1 MGEFSKRELEIV
13 DYVVDLVNF
22 EIFSIEQEETDKG
35 KLDYSLCSDNY
46 EKLEVTKKK
55 VAKFKSKID
64 KCNPDIAVYLIEFT
78 KPTPKEYDF
87 YDWRDKITKN
97 FVIGVYQELI
107 DELALIDKDELDK
120 YSFSSIVKSRG
131 YKYKPLKD
139 YIQGVCDVNHY
150 SVYKSFLEIPLD
162 ENLDYNHII
171 TKINNAFFRLE
182 AFMKGT
188 INDYFH
194 FDFSRAFTE
203 LFYYTRK
210 PDNFTYDNCKR
221 VGQYWELTEQI
232 RYDYDKSDFENHNAY
247 KNKAFCK
254 DCEILMSIN
263 WDRIEEFTS
272 FATPDEL
279 ESLTKK
285 KTVADLM
292 NPSIQNQKVVYV
304 DKPFYEQELLNTTN
318 ATKTFAID
326 KVDITYLNGVFREN
340 EDILPKSILNAFN
353 SIGNIKSLYITEDES
368 EIINTYEDDLDPFDN
383 LPGTTVIEYYCIESN
398 YLNLISK
405 IEDKTFIFCDNLP
418 LDLYMFEYAKA
429 FQKAY
434 NDFEKNLTQKQTT
447 IAEPQEQKA
456 LKIFSY
462 VLNAKFKN
470 GYFGDNTEAL
480 DFFKDKKGRYI
491 SNEEFSEW
499 GYQGGQYY
507 KAWEI
512 ILNNPVV
519 FDPFFLKH
527 NQSFISINNEKENVP
542 VNHSEINDFNKSTII
557 ECLEDLVDEIS
568 TKDFNILVDALYKYF
583 ETNEFPILKAKINF
597 KPINKKRVG
606 WALKDVYKNIKTG
619 NLDIEYFRFAQE
631 NINLFSKE
639 IIETDNFNKNKFYK
653 MFTTNPAK

>member
-64 KCNPDIAVYLIEFT
+64 KCNPDIAAYLIEFA

-107 DELALIDKDELDK
+107 EELALIDKEELDK

-131 YKYKPLKD
+131 YKYRPLKD

-272 FATPDEL
+272 FSTPDEI
-279 ESLTKK
+279 EEQNKK
-285 KTVADLM
+285 KSVSDLM
-292 NPSIQNQKVVYV
+292 KPSFKTPTVINIEFEDKLGPLGDEQNPYPRIFKNHK
-304 DKPFYEQELLNTTN
+304 
-318 ATKTFAID
+318 
-326 KVDITYLNGVFREN
+326 
-340 EDILPKSILNAFN
+340 AFN
-353 SIGNIKSLYITEDES
+353 VFEKLLDEFGDNKENLVNYSFVYHRMKKDELIFDDFQKLQFTYFLLDFNIKIDRIKRMEEIGKIPYRES
-368 EIINTYEDDLDPFDN
+368 I
-383 LPGTTVIEYYCIESN
+383 
-398 YLNLISK
+398 
-405 IEDKTFIFCDNLP
+405 
-418 LDLYMFEYAKA
+418 YAKA
-429 FQKAY
+429 K
-434 NDFEKNLTQKQTT
+434 
-447 IAEPQEQKA
+447 
-456 LKIFSY
+456 
-462 VLNAKFKN
+462 
-470 GYFGDNTEAL
+470 
-480 DFFKDKKGRYI
+480 
-491 SNEEFSEW
+491 
-499 GYQGGQYY
+499 
-507 KAWEI
+507 
-512 ILNNPVV
+512 
-519 FDPFFLKH
+519 
-527 NQSFISINNEKENVP
+527 
-542 VNHSEINDFNKSTII
+542 
-557 ECLEDLVDEIS
+557 
-568 TKDFNILVDALYKYF
+568 
-583 ETNEFPILKAKINF
+583 
-597 KPINKKRVG
+597 
-606 WALKDVYKNIKTG
+606 
-619 NLDIEYFRFAQE
+619 
-631 NINLFSKE
+631 
-639 IIETDNFNKNKFYK
+639 
-653 MFTTNPAK
+653 

>member
-22 EIFSIEQEETDKG
+22 EIFSIEQDERDRG
-35 KLDYSLCSDNY
+35 RLDYSLCSDNY

-55 VAKFKSKID
+55 VTKFKSKID

-107 DELALIDKDELDK
+107 EELALIDKDELDK

-131 YKYKPLKD
+131 YKYKSLKD

-272 FATPDEL
+272 FSTPDEI
-279 ESLTKK
+279 EKQNKK
-285 KTVADLM
+285 KSVSDLM
-292 NPSIQNQKVVYV
+292 KPSFRTPSVINIEFEDKLSTLGDEQNPYPRIFKNHK
-304 DKPFYEQELLNTTN
+304 
-318 ATKTFAID
+318 
-326 KVDITYLNGVFREN
+326 
-340 EDILPKSILNAFN
+340 AFN
-353 SIGNIKSLYITEDES
+353 
-368 EIINTYEDDLDPFDN
+368 
-383 LPGTTVIEYYCIESN
+383 V
-398 YLNLISK
+398 
-405 IEDKTFIFCDNLP
+405 
-418 LDLYMFEYAKA
+418 
-429 FQKAY
+429 
-434 NDFEKNLTQKQTT
+434 FEKLLD
-447 IAEPQEQKA
+447 E
-456 LKIFSY
+456 
-462 VLNAKFKN
+462 
-470 GYFGDNTEAL
+470 FGDN
-480 DFFKDKKGRYI
+480 
-491 SNEEFSEW
+491 
-499 GYQGGQYY
+499 
-507 KAWEI
+507 
-512 ILNNPVV
+512 
-519 FDPFFLKH
+519 
-527 NQSFISINNEKENVP
+527 KENL
-542 VNHSEINDFNKSTII
+542 VNYSFVYHRMKKDELIFDDFQKLQFTYF
-557 ECLEDLVDEIS
+557 LL
-568 TKDFNILVDALYKYF
+568 DFNI
-583 ETNEFPILKAKINF
+583 KIDR
-597 KPINKKRVG
+597 IKRM
-606 WALKDVYKNIKTG
+606 
-619 NLDIEYFRFAQE
+619 E
-631 NINLFSKE
+631 E
-639 IIETDNFNKNKFYK
+639 IGKIPYRESIYTKVK
-653 MFTTNPAK
+653 

>member
-1 MGEFSKRELEIV
+1 
-13 DYVVDLVNF
+13 
-22 EIFSIEQEETDKG
+22 
-35 KLDYSLCSDNY
+35 
-46 EKLEVTKKK
+46 
-55 VAKFKSKID
+55 
-64 KCNPDIAVYLIEFT
+64 
-78 KPTPKEYDF
+78 
-87 YDWRDKITKN
+87 
-97 FVIGVYQELI
+97 
-107 DELALIDKDELDK
+107 
-120 YSFSSIVKSRG
+120 
-131 YKYKPLKD
+131 LKD

-210 PDNFTYDNCKR
+210 PDNFTYENCKR

-232 RYDYDKSDFENHNAY
+232 RYDYDKYDFENHDAY

-279 ESLTKK
+279 ESQTKK

-304 DKPFYEQELLNTTN
+304 DKPLYEQELLNTTN
-318 ATKTFAID
+318 ATKNFAID

-434 NDFEKNLTQKQTT
+434 SDFEKNLAQKQTT

-456 LKIFSY
+456 LKIFSF

-480 DFFKDKKGRYI
+480 EYFKDKKGRYI

-499 GYQGGQYY
+499 GGQGGQYY

-519 FDPFFLKH
+519 FEPFFLKYFH
-527 NQSFISINNEKENVP
+527 PSVANEIVLPESSVNNNEVIKQQENNNEESVTLENPYPKIFKDYKAFIIFKNLQEEFSNTKENLSNYSFIFHKM
-542 VNHSEINDFNKSTII
+542 TY
-557 ECLEDLVDEIS
+557 EDLIHFDLKQQSYFDLLDKFDI
-568 TKDFNILVDALYKYF
+568 NINRIKPLCDIGKIAFRESIY
-583 ETNEFPILKAKINF
+583 TKAK
-597 KPINKKRVG
+597 
-606 WALKDVYKNIKTG
+606 
-619 NLDIEYFRFAQE
+619 
-631 NINLFSKE
+631 
-639 IIETDNFNKNKFYK
+639 
-653 MFTTNPAK
+653 